1 MHYRKLPQTTA
12 NAAAVREHCGGVDG
26 LMGFF
31 LEAADTERRLPGAI
45 DLRARTAWPET
56 MPDVELAYGYGEVE
70 VRLGPASAISVRNY
84 DWALRVTLAMDADD
98 ARLVWGCAHSAFRRV
113 RGPAWSKVGRM
124 RGMHADTVRRR
135 FEGALLVLWYKLD
148 YYANR
153 VDEACEIAL

>member
-12 NAAAVREHCGGVDG
+12 NAVPANADELPHLPHSSKRMRYAVSDDLEMGGRMIEKKIAA
-26 LMGFF
+26 
-31 LEAADTERRLPGAI
+31 
-45 DLRARTAWPET
+45 
-56 MPDVELAYGYGEVE
+56 
-70 VRLGPASAISVRNY
+70 VRNY